1 MGNGQYKNQRHKSHP
16 NIASINRKASTSKF
30 ELHLFFNKMS
40 KLCFYTAKV
49 SSIIKIDVGVI
60 NCVVFDFFLLF
71 ACICYDRYDVQFA

>member
-30 ELHLFFNKMS
+30 EMHLFFNKMS
-40 KLCFYTAKV
+40 KLCFCAAKV

-60 NCVVFDFFLLF
+60 NCVVFDNFFVLSLVCVYLL
-71 ACICYDRYDVQFA
+71 